1 MFTALGDIGVYIY
14 IYVCV
19 CVISLY
25 MIYIYIHMHACMYVF
40 FIVYIHLF
48 GICLCVCVWWNHIL
62 SFVACPT
69 LNAYYHITLHLPR
82 WRFNQISNSPRW
94 QWLLC
99 ALAFLE
105 RMPGNWPML
114 WHLPPVFQSD
124 FYILMGSWNCW
135 LVVWNHGILNR
146 FHRVWK
152 CHTANWLS
160 LHDFSEGLVGT
171 TNQKWCILRLRR
183 VFVGDSDD
191 QPKDL
196 GIGCFPPRFRK
207 QPCRSSG
214 NLLQFV
220 IEHGPLIEL
229 IYLLQMVMFHG
240 FWYVYQRVF
249 DGCYGRPTSASS
261 WHRPNDFPQSLCSSH
276 HVFPSH

>member
-1 MFTALGDIGVYIY
+1 M
-14 IYVCV
+14 CV
-19 CVISLY
+19 CLISLY
-25 MIYIYIHMHACMYVF
+25 MIYIYIHACMHVCIFNCLYS
-40 FIVYIHLF
+40 FICYLS
-48 GICLCVCVWWNHIL
+48 LCVRVALVWTSWHQGEIIFCHLLHASLLMRIIIL
-62 SFVACPT
+62 LYICQGDVSIRFPIRPGGSGCCAP
-69 LNAYYHITLHLPR
+69 LPFWSGCLGIDR
-82 WRFNQISNSPRW
+82 CYGIS
-94 QWLLC
+94 
-99 ALAFLE
+99 
-105 RMPGNWPML
+105 
-114 WHLPPVFQSD
+114 PVFQSD

-135 LVVWNHGILNR
+135 LVAWNHGILNR

-240 FWYVYQRVF
+240 FWYVYHRVF

-261 WHRPNDFPQSLCSSH
+261 WHRPNDSPQSLCSSH